1 MCELQGRER
10 DRERDPALGKMFD
23 QTASIWTYTGGED
36 RQLRN
41 KKLQIFDGILF
52 DLSFCE
58 PFFELAKASIN

>member
-1 MCELQGRER
+1 MCELQGREI
-10 DRERDPALGKMFD
+10 DRERDPALGKKCD

-52 DLSFCE
+52 DLS
-58 PFFELAKASIN
+58 N